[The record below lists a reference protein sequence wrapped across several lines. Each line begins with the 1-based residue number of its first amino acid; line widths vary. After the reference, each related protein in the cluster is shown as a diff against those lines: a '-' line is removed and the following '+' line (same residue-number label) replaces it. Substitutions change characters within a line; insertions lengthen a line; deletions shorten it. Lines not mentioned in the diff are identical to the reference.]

1 MAETRTAAPGL
12 PTTTRPPTPGR
23 APRRTG
29 PFVRG
34 RDRLRYAVI
43 MVLLAVLALYLSL
56 PHLLGAR
63 RTAEA
68 QEARA

>member
-1 MAETRTAAPGL
+1 MGL
-12 PTTTRPPTPGR
+12 SSL
-23 APRRTG
+23 
-29 PFVRG
+29 V
-34 RDRLRYAVI
+34 
-43 MVLLAVLALYLSL
+43 LAVLALYLSL